1 MKLKRFWFLSL
12 MAICMPF
19 YGEAQPSSNRY
30 ARVDAAIL
38 SIPDE
43 YTKKVDTFAEYINR
57 KFKGD
62 EAKMRAIYVWMTH
75 RMAYNVFTTFT
86 SRNEVY
92 SEEKEVQET
101 LSTRKG
107 VCRQFALLFKTLAG
121 KVGIKAYLI
130 DGYGKSGNVVLPEV
144 HEWCVAQVNG
154 EWYFFDP
161 TYDTGYIEDYRF
173 VSAPDDV
180 YFKQL
185 PERFIQT
192 HMPFDPLWQ
201 FLKRPYSY
209 SEFEKGVLESGRN
222 VPFFCWQDSLKVY
235 DRQSWVEQLE
245 AARSRI
251 LANGKGNDL
260 VDYFLQLNQANT
272 QVGKDSEAIDVYAAA
287 TDLQNRAV
295 DSINVFIRYRKAG
308 FRPRK
313 AEAQVRRMIEVSEE
327 LTLRA
332 DSLINSVHTIS
343 SQYKQALLNLRE
355 SIMDLAMQ
363 IYKHKL
369 FLERYYATKPS
380 VTREFIEEIARWLSR
395 IKHYSKRGSTCRDIG
410 MDSLSV

>member
-287 TDLQNRAV
+287 TDLQTRAV

-380 VTREFIEEIARWLSR
+380 L
-395 IKHYSKRGSTCRDIG
+395 RGNLLRR
-410 MDSLSV
+410 

>member
-1 MKLKRFWFLSL
+1 MKLKRFWFLL
-12 MAICMPF
+12 LVAVGMPF
-19 YGEAQPSSNRY
+19 CVGAQPSSNRY

-380 VTREFIEEIARWLSR
+380 L
-395 IKHYSKRGSTCRDIG
+395 RGNLLRR
-410 MDSLSV
+410 

>member
-1 MKLKRFWFLSL
+1 MIISLLKDRYEVKTVLVSVTYGNL
-12 MAICMPF
+12 HAF

-380 VTREFIEEIARWLSR
+380 L
-395 IKHYSKRGSTCRDIG
+395 RGNLLRR
-410 MDSLSV
+410 

>member
-173 VSAPDDV
+173 VSVPDDV

-343 SQYKQALLNLRE
+343 PQYKQALLNLRE

-380 VTREFIEEIARWLSR
+380 L
-395 IKHYSKRGSTCRDIG
+395 RGNLLRR
-410 MDSLSV
+410 

>member
-1 MKLKRFWFLSL
+1 MKLNRFWFLL
-12 MAICMPF
+12 YVVACLPF
-19 YGEAQPSSNRY
+19 YGVAQPASNRY
-30 ARVDAAIL
+30 ARVDAASL

-43 YTKKVDTFAEYINR
+43 YTRKVDDLAGYIDR

-62 EAKMRAIYVWMTH
+62 EAKIRAIYVWMTH

-92 SEEKEVQET
+92 SEEKEMQET

-107 VCRQFALLFKTLAG
+107 VCRQFALLFKTLAA

-130 DGYGKSGNVVLPEV
+130 DGYGKSGDVVLPEV
-144 HEWCVAQVNG
+144 HEWCAAQVNG

-173 VSAPDDV
+173 VSAPADA
-180 YFKQL
+180 YFKL
-185 PERFIQT
+185 VPERFIQT

-209 SEFEKGVLESGRN
+209 SEFEKGVLEPGRK
-222 VPFFCWQDSLKVY
+222 VPLFCWQDSLKVY
-235 DRQSWVEQLE
+235 DQQSWVQQLE
-245 AARSRI
+245 AARNRI

-272 QVGKDSEAIDVYAAA
+272 QVGKDSEAIDIYAGA

-313 AEAQVRRMIEVSEE
+313 TEAQVRRMIEVSEE

-343 SQYKQALLNLRE
+343 PQYKQALLNLRE

-380 VTREFIEEIARWLSR
+380 L
-395 IKHYSKRGSTCRDIG
+395 RGNLLGR
-410 MDSLSV
+410 

>member
-192 HMPFDPLWQ
+192 HMPFAPLWQ

-343 SQYKQALLNLRE
+343 PQYKQALLNLRE

-380 VTREFIEEIARWLSR
+380 L
-395 IKHYSKRGSTCRDIG
+395 RGNLLRR
-410 MDSLSV
+410 

>member
-222 VPFFCWQDSLKVY
+222 VPFFCWQDSRKVY

-380 VTREFIEEIARWLSR
+380 L
-395 IKHYSKRGSTCRDIG
+395 RGNLLRR
-410 MDSLSV
+410 

>member
-209 SEFEKGVLESGRN
+209 SDCLLYTS
-222 VPFFCWQDSLKVY
+222 D
-235 DRQSWVEQLE
+235 
-245 AARSRI
+245 AA
-251 LANGKGNDL
+251 D
-260 VDYFLQLNQANT
+260 
-272 QVGKDSEAIDVYAAA
+272 
-287 TDLQNRAV
+287 
-295 DSINVFIRYRKAG
+295 
-308 FRPRK
+308 
-313 AEAQVRRMIEVSEE
+313 E
-327 LTLRA
+327 L
-332 DSLINSVHTIS
+332 
-343 SQYKQALLNLRE
+343 
-355 SIMDLAMQ
+355 
-363 IYKHKL
+363 
-369 FLERYYATKPS
+369 
-380 VTREFIEEIARWLSR
+380 
-395 IKHYSKRGSTCRDIG
+395 
-410 MDSLSV
+410 

>member
-380 VTREFIEEIARWLSR
+380 LRWNLLR
-395 IKHYSKRGSTCRDIG
+395 R
-410 MDSLSV
+410 

>member
-251 LANGKGNDL
+251 
-260 VDYFLQLNQANT
+260 
-272 QVGKDSEAIDVYAAA
+272 
-287 TDLQNRAV
+287 
-295 DSINVFIRYRKAG
+295 
-308 FRPRK
+308 
-313 AEAQVRRMIEVSEE
+313 RMIEVSEE

-380 VTREFIEEIARWLSR
+380 L
-395 IKHYSKRGSTCRDIG
+395 RGNLLRR
-410 MDSLSV
+410 

>member
-43 YTKKVDTFAEYINR
+43 YTKKEDTFAEYINR

-185 PERFIQT
+185 PERFIPT

-380 VTREFIEEIARWLSR
+380 L
-395 IKHYSKRGSTCRDIG
+395 RGNLLRR
-410 MDSLSV
+410 

>member
-1 MKLKRFWFLSL
+1 M
-12 MAICMPF
+12 
-19 YGEAQPSSNRY
+19 
-30 ARVDAAIL
+30 
-38 SIPDE
+38 
-43 YTKKVDTFAEYINR
+43 
-57 KFKGD
+57 
-62 EAKMRAIYVWMTH
+62 
-75 RMAYNVFTTFT
+75 
-86 SRNEVY
+86 
-92 SEEKEVQET
+92 
-101 LSTRKG
+101 
-107 VCRQFALLFKTLAG
+107 
-121 KVGIKAYLI
+121 
-130 DGYGKSGNVVLPEV
+130 
-144 HEWCVAQVNG
+144 
-154 EWYFFDP
+154 
-161 TYDTGYIEDYRF
+161 
-173 VSAPDDV
+173 
-180 YFKQL
+180 
-185 PERFIQT
+185 
-192 HMPFDPLWQ
+192 
-201 FLKRPYSY
+201 
-209 SEFEKGVLESGRN
+209 
-222 VPFFCWQDSLKVY
+222 PFFCWQDSLKVY

-380 VTREFIEEIARWLSR
+380 L
-395 IKHYSKRGSTCRDIG
+395 RGNLLRR
-410 MDSLSV
+410 